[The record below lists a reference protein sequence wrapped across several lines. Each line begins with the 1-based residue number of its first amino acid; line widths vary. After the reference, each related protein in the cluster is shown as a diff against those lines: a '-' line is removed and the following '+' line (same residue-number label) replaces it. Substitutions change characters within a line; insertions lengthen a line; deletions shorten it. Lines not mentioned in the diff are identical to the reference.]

1 MLPIKAGQKIQL
13 VGDIYPKP
21 RGKYHYTWSIL
32 RGKSIASVDKKGVLT
47 INTNAKPGDT
57 FRVKT
62 SAIVENPQIQVK
74 PSIVD
79 YIVR

>member
-1 MLPIKAGQKIQL
+1 MLPVKAGQKTQL
-13 VGDIYPKP
+13 VGDIYPRP

-32 RGKSIASVDKKGVLT
+32 RGKSIASVDEKGVLT
-47 INTNAKPGDT
+47 IKKTAKPGDT

-62 SAIVENPQIQVK
+62 SEIVENPQLKVK

-79 YIVR
+79 YVVK